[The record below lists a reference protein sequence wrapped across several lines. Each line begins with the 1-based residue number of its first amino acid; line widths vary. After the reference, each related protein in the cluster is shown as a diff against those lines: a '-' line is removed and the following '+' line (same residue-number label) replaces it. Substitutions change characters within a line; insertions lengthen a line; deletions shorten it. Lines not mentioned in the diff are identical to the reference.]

1 MFRPL
6 TVIAITAFC
15 VVGWNVYRA
24 EDSARQ
30 LDREAREL
38 TRKIDQARERTQ
50 VLRAEWALLN
60 EPERL
65 RQVAQKHLPLETMTP
80 TQFVR
85 LQELDR
91 RMPVAVAFAGP
102 VSLFGPVPGQH
113 PTAIAANSPNA
124 ANAAA
129 APAALAAAIAA
140 RANAAAAA
148 NAAHAASAAPTALA
162 AAVPARPV
170 APARVETARTEPAR
184 AEPARPPVALAANRV
199 EEPRRRA
206 VPAPTPAAT
215 PAGPPAGQR
224 PQAIA
229 LREAAP
235 REQVAEVRP
244 ASTGLLRQAL
254 HLPIGTANAAPVPQ
268 ASGSALA
275 GGSALGGVS
284 RGALAPPVP
293 LPVPVPV
300 R

>member
-80 TQFVR
+80 AQFVR
-85 LQELDR
+85 LAELDR
-91 RMPVAVAFAGP
+91 RMPGAVAFAGP
-102 VSLFGPVPGQH
+102 VSLFGPAPGQQ
-113 PTAIAANSPNA
+113 PTAIAGATPQADTAAAPVVVAASPA
-124 ANAAA
+124 RPATTAPAPHPAPVVVAA
-129 APAALAAAIAA
+129 APA
-140 RANAAAAA
+140 RP
-148 NAAHAASAAPTALA
+148 AP
-162 AAVPARPV
+162 RPEV
-170 APARVETARTEPAR
+170 TRTETARTEATR
-184 AEPARPPVALAANRV
+184 APVTLAANRV
-199 EEPRRRA
+199 EEPRRRVA
-206 VPAPTPAAT
+206 PPAPAPVAQ
-215 PAGPPAGQR
+215 QR

-229 LREAAP
+229 LREAPP

-244 ASTGLLRQAL
+244 ASTSLLRQAL
-254 HLPIGTANAAPVPQ
+254 HLPISTANAAPLPR
-268 ASGSALA
+268 A
-275 GGSALGGVS
+275 GGSALGGSALGGSALGGVD
-284 RGALAPPVP
+284 RGTLAPPVP

>member
-102 VSLFGPVPGQH
+102 VSLFGPVPGQQ
-113 PTAIAANSPNA
+113 PTALAANSPNA

-140 RANAAAAA
+140 RANAAAA
-148 NAAHAASAAPTALA
+148 NTAH
-162 AAVPARPV
+162 
-170 APARVETARTEPAR
+170 
-184 AEPARPPVALAANRV
+184 
-199 EEPRRRA
+199 
-206 VPAPTPAAT
+206 
-215 PAGPPAGQR
+215 
-224 PQAIA
+224 
-229 LREAAP
+229 
-235 REQVAEVRP
+235 
-244 ASTGLLRQAL
+244 
-254 HLPIGTANAAPVPQ
+254 
-268 ASGSALA
+268 
-275 GGSALGGVS
+275 
-284 RGALAPPVP
+284 
-293 LPVPVPV
+293 
-300 R
+300 

>member
-113 PTAIAANSPNA
+113 PTALAANSPNA

-140 RANAAAAA
+140 RANAAAA
-148 NAAHAASAAPTALA
+148 NAAHPASPAPTALA
-162 AAVPARPV
+162 AAAPVRPA
-170 APARVETARTEPAR
+170 APARVEPAR

-206 VPAPTPAAT
+206 VPSPTPATT
-215 PAGPPAGQR
+215 PAPAPAQR
-224 PQAIA
+224 PQAVA

-268 ASGSALA
+268 TSGSALA